1 VAEFRTSRGT
11 PYFPT
16 EDRLAECP
24 VSLITSE
31 TETILN
37 IFARAQRAYDATGI
51 SLFGPVLAEWPIWAV
66 DALDQIRI
74 CEISEN
80 NVRVEAEAMERP

>member
-1 VAEFRTSRGT
+1 MI
-11 PYFPT
+11 
-16 EDRLAECP
+16 ECP
-24 VSLITSE
+24 VSIITPES
-31 TETILN
+31 ETILN
-37 IFARAQRAYDATGI
+37 IFARAQRAYDATGT

-80 NVRVEAEAMERP
+80 NARVEAEAMEMRTR